1 MKIKTKR
8 IFILLLLPF
17 FIQNCASNKKDIS
30 TQNTSKIK
38 TTSKRS
44 FNQTKKNTELLDIQ
58 RLEIQDLNAKIAELE
73 IALMAFQQST
83 LVFTE
88 PLSLYEKKILLNNG
102 SVIFGNIIYQD
113 DYIVQVETL
122 IGTLSLDK
130 ESIIRVVDRSITQL
144 EQSDDNMIEL
154 NLTSDSNSTIN
165 DNMSYSQS
173 AKVILLG
180 DFIETKDDN
189 NNTILSGQVQNI
201 GAKRAD
207 FAKITFTIYKDQS
220 QNSSKKEYT
229 TFVAGS
235 MMEFNQNTTSY
246 SSLLPSA
253 TGTFSLVIPNDFG
266 PFMSYSYYIDWE
278 EYE

>member
-1 MKIKTKR
+1 LKIKTKR
-8 IFILLLLPF
+8 IFILLLLAF

-30 TQNTSKIK
+30 TQNTSTTKK
-38 TTSKRS
+38 TSKRS
-44 FNQTKKNTELLDIQ
+44 FNQTQKNTELLDIQ
-58 RLEIQDLNAKIAELE
+58 RLEIKDLNAKIAELE
-73 IALMAFQQST
+73 TALMAFQQST

-102 SVIFGNIIYQD
+102 SVIFGNIIFQD
-113 DYIVQVETL
+113 DYIVQAETL

-130 ESIIRVVDRSITQL
+130 ESIIRVIDRSITQI

-154 NLTSDSNSTIN
+154 NLTSDSNSTID
-165 DNMSYSQS
+165 DNKSYSQS

-180 DFIETKDDN
+180 DFIETKDNN

-201 GAKRAD
+201 GTKRAD

-220 QNSSKKEYT
+220 KDSSKKEYT

-235 MMEFNQNTTSY
+235 MVDFTQGTTSY
-246 SSLLPSA
+246 SSLFSSEI
-253 TGTFSLVIPNDFG
+253 GSFSLVIPSDFG

>member
-8 IFILLLLPF
+8 IFILLLLAF

-30 TQNTSKIK
+30 TQNTSTTKK
-38 TTSKRS
+38 TSKRS
-44 FNQTKKNTELLDIQ
+44 FNQTQKNTELLDIQ
-58 RLEIQDLNAKIAELE
+58 RLEIKDLNAKIAELE
-73 IALMAFQQST
+73 TALMAFQQST

-102 SVIFGNIIYQD
+102 SVIFGNIIFQD
-113 DYIVQVETL
+113 DYIVQAETL

-130 ESIIRVVDRSITQL
+130 ESIIRVIDRSITQI

-154 NLTSDSNSTIN
+154 NLTSDSNSTID
-165 DNMSYSQS
+165 DNKSYSQS

-180 DFIETKDDN
+180 DFIETKDNN

-201 GAKRAD
+201 GTKRAD

-220 QNSSKKEYT
+220 KDSSKKEYT

-235 MMEFNQNTTSY
+235 MVDFTQGTTSY
-246 SSLLPSA
+246 SSLFSSEI
-253 TGTFSLVIPNDFG
+253 GSFSLVIPSDFG